1 MSLPSCVSVERER
14 VGDWVGGERRRV
26 RRRERQREK
35 KGERRKEKGKKKKE
49 KGKKRERRCE
59 RVRAREKERDG
70 LSRILAFSDFVQPR
84 QNLVLRRRCMPEPA
98 PERGKPGEEGR
109 GRALREER
117 ERRGIHLTRIRTLR
131 GTSWFAL
138 KNIVSHWYMHDCAK
152 NSQKM
157 WQMQHKVSL

>member
-1 MSLPSCVSVERER
+1 LGGGRETESKTERETK
-14 VGDWVGGERRRV
+14 
-26 RRRERQREK
+26 RE
-35 KGERRKEKGKKKKE
+35 ERRKEKGERKKE
-49 KGKKRERRCE
+49 KGKGEKEREK
-59 RVRAREKERDG
+59 VRARTRSRERERWT
-70 LSRILAFSDFVQPR
+70 SRILAFSDFVQPR